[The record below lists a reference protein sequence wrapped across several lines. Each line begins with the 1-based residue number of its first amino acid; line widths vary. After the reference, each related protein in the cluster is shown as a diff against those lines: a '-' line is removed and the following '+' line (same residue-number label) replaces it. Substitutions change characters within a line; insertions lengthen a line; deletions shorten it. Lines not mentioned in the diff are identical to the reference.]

1 MNLLESFAL
10 NSICFT
16 QDGVILAAMRFFN
29 EQLVTDLEFQE
40 IRNVLS
46 SFAKQP
52 TAAAALLELSP
63 YGNFDLWKWTIEIT
77 HELKSLLENDI
88 TIPALDF
95 KEFGEELKLLRVKDS
110 VLAEESFAKI
120 LQGIRII
127 GLLKNIPE
135 EIRFSVPR
143 LNELIQSCEYT
154 DEIEIEILKI
164 FDAKWLVRDEASHE
178 LSDIRHEIVSKR
190 REISKNFLRVMKD
203 CQGKGFLGDTGE
215 SYLLDRRVLSV
226 LSVYKRKVPGN
237 VLGTSKTGVLT
248 YIEPG
253 VNTLLNSQMEML
265 FGDERA
271 EIRKILQ
278 RLTRYLSG
286 HAVML
291 KSVLDTLLQLDNIQ
305 SRVRLA
311 VLMSAQKVIFVSE
324 PVVKLNKAFHPLLL
338 LKNAERGK
346 KTIPQSLELNSQ
358 QRMMVISG
366 PNAGGKSITLKT
378 VGLIQLMWECA
389 LLVPADESSV
399 LSRFDCILTDIG
411 DNQSIEN
418 QLSTYSYRLKRMK
431 FFLDSANKRSLI
443 LLDEFGTGSDP
454 ELGGALAEVFFEE
467 LYARKSFGVIT
478 THFSPIKIKAS
489 QMLNA
494 VNGCMLFNT
503 ETLEPTYILSIGEP
517 GSSFTF
523 EVAKMN
529 GIPEDLLDR
538 AKKKLSKQ
546 KIEMDSLLSDL
557 QRQKSELEQ
566 GIAAAN
572 KREVSARKE
581 EQSFQSKLEKLQ
593 DKLDKQHVTS
603 ERNNKYIILGK
614 KADQLVEKFNLR
626 AKNKDVL
633 EELKRFV
640 AVEKTTRDEARKKKK
655 VQTESKVKTEK
666 KEKVIQDRKK
676 MIPGATVRLEKT
688 QQVGEIL
695 EVIGE
700 TATVAFGVF
709 KTKVELGKLLLIR

>member
-1 MNLLESFAL
+1 
-10 NSICFT
+10 
-16 QDGVILAAMRFFN
+16 MRYFN

-63 YGNFDLWKWTIEIT
+63 YGNFDLWKWTLEIT
-77 HELKSLLENDI
+77 HELKTLLQNEI
-88 TIPALDF
+88 AIPALDF
-95 KEFGEELKLLRVKDS
+95 KEFGEELKLLRVKDA

-178 LSDIRHEIVSKR
+178 LSVIRQEIVSTR
-190 REISKNFLRVMKD
+190 REISKNFMRVMKD

-226 LSVYKRKVPGN
+226 LSAYKRKVPGN

-253 VNTLLNSQMEML
+253 VNTLLNSQLEML

-305 SRVRLA
+305 ARVRLA
-311 VLMSAQKVIFVSE
+311 ILMNAQKVQFVSE
-324 PVVKLNKAFHPLLL
+324 PTVKLNKAFHPLLL

-346 KTIPQSLELNSQ
+346 KTIPQSLELNAQ

-431 FFLDSANKRSLI
+431 FFLDSANRRSLI

-489 QMLNA
+489 QLRNA

-503 ETLEPTYILSIGEP
+503 ETLEPTYILSVGEP

-546 KIEMDSLLSDL
+546 KIEMDGLLSDL

-566 GIAAAN
+566 GISEAN

-633 EELKRFV
+633 EELKKFV

>member
-1 MNLLESFAL
+1 VNLLESFAL

-305 SRVRLA
+305 ARVRLA

-503 ETLEPTYILSIGEP
+503 ETLEPTYIVSVGEP
-517 GSSFTF
+517 GSSVTF

-538 AKKKLSKQ
+538 ANKKLSKQ

-557 QRQKSELEQ
+557 QRQKSELEL

-633 EELKRFV
+633 EELKKFV

>member
-1 MNLLESFAL
+1 
-10 NSICFT
+10 
-16 QDGVILAAMRFFN
+16 MRYFN

-52 TAAAALLELSP
+52 TAAAALCELSP
-63 YGNFDLWKWTIEIT
+63 YGNFDLWKWTLEIT

-88 TIPALDF
+88 AIPALDF
-95 KEFGEELKLLRVKDS
+95 KEFGEELKLLRVKDA

-135 EIRFSVPR
+135 EVRASVPC

-164 FDAKWLVRDEASHE
+164 FDAKWLVRDEASND
-178 LSDIRHEIVSKR
+178 LSDIRHDIVSTR

-248 YIEPG
+248 YIEPA
-253 VNTLLNSQMEML
+253 VNTLLNSQLEML

-291 KSVLDTLLQLDNIQ
+291 KSVLDTLMRLDNIQ
-305 SRVRLA
+305 ARVRLA
-311 VLMSAQKVIFVSE
+311 MLMNAQKVQFVAE

-338 LKNAERGK
+338 LKNTERGM

-389 LLVPADESSV
+389 LLVPAEESSV

-431 FFLDSANKRSLI
+431 FFLDSANRRSLI

-467 LYARKSFGVIT
+467 LYAKKSFGVIT

-489 QMLNA
+489 QLRNA

-503 ETLEPTYILSIGEP
+503 ETLEPTYILSVGEP

-566 GIAAAN
+566 GIAAAR
-572 KREVSARKE
+572 KQEASARKE

-626 AKNKDVL
+626 AKNKEVL
-633 EELKRFV
+633 EELKKFV
-640 AVEKTTRDEARKKKK
+640 TVEKTARDEARTKKK
-655 VQTESKVKTEK
+655 VLNESKVKKER

-676 MIPGATVRLEKT
+676 MIPGASVRLEKT

-695 EVIGE
+695 EVVGE

-709 KTKVELGKLLLIR
+709 KTKVELGKLILIR

>member
-1 MNLLESFAL
+1 
-10 NSICFT
+10 
-16 QDGVILAAMRFFN
+16 MRYFN

-63 YGNFDLWKWTIEIT
+63 YGNFDLWKWTLEIT
-77 HELKSLLENDI
+77 HELKTLLQNDI
-88 TIPALDF
+88 AIPALDF
-95 KEFGEELKLLRVKDS
+95 KEFGEELKLLRVKDA

-135 EIRFSVPR
+135 EVRLSVPC

-178 LSDIRHEIVSKR
+178 LSVIRQEIVSTR
-190 REISKNFLRVMKD
+190 REISKNFMRVMKD

-226 LSVYKRKVPGN
+226 LSAYKRKVPGN

-253 VNTLLNSQMEML
+253 VNTLLNSQLEML

-291 KSVLDTLLQLDNIQ
+291 KSVLDTLMRLDNIQ
-305 SRVRLA
+305 ARVRLA
-311 VLMSAQKVIFVSE
+311 ILMDAQKVQFVSE
-324 PVVKLNKAFHPLLL
+324 PTVKLNKAFHPLLL
-338 LKNAERGK
+338 LKNAERGM
-346 KTIPQSLELNSQ
+346 KTIPQSLELNGQ

-389 LLVPADESSV
+389 LLVPAEESSV

-431 FFLDSANKRSLI
+431 FFLDSANRRSLI

-489 QMLNA
+489 QLRNA

-503 ETLEPTYILSIGEP
+503 ETLEPTYILSVGEP

-557 QRQKSELEQ
+557 QRQKSDLEQ
-566 GIAAAN
+566 GIARAN
-572 KREVSARKE
+572 KQEVSARKE
-581 EQSFQSKLEKLQ
+581 EQTFQSKLEKLQ

-633 EELKRFV
+633 EELKKFV
-640 AVEKTTRDEARKKKK
+640 AVEKATRDEARKKKK

>member
-1 MNLLESFAL
+1 
-10 NSICFT
+10 
-16 QDGVILAAMRFFN
+16 MRYFN

-40 IRNVLS
+40 IRDVLS

-52 TAAAALLELSP
+52 TAAAALKELSP

-88 TIPALDF
+88 IIPVLDF

-127 GLLKNIPE
+127 GLLKKIPE
-135 EIRFSVPR
+135 EVRTSVPR
-143 LNELIQSCEYT
+143 LNQLIQSCEYT

-164 FDAKWLVRDEASHE
+164 FDAKWLVRDAASHE
-178 LSDIRHEIVSKR
+178 LSVIRQEIVSTR

-215 SYLLDRRVLSV
+215 AYLLDRRVLSV

-305 SRVRLA
+305 ARVRLA
-311 VLMSAQKVIFVSE
+311 ILMDAQKVQFVSE
-324 PVVKLNKAFHPLLL
+324 PTVKLNKAFHPLLL

-431 FFLDSANKRSLI
+431 FFLDSANRRSLI

-489 QMLNA
+489 QLRNA

-503 ETLEPTYILSIGEP
+503 ETLEPTYILSVGEP

-546 KIEMDSLLSDL
+546 KIEMDGLLSDL

-566 GIAAAN
+566 GISEAN

-581 EQSFQSKLEKLQ
+581 EESFQSKLEKLQ
-593 DKLDKQHVTS
+593 DKLDKQQVTS

-633 EELKRFV
+633 EELKKFV
-640 AVEKTTRDEARKKKK
+640 AVEKTTRDESRKKKK
-655 VQTESKVKTEK
+655 VLTESKVKTEQ
-666 KEKVIQDRKK
+666 KEKVIQDPKK
-676 MIPGATVRLEKT
+676 MIAGATVRLEKT
-688 QQVGEIL
+688 QQIGEIL

-709 KTKVELGKLLLIR
+709 KTKVELGKLLLIP

>member
-1 MNLLESFAL
+1 
-10 NSICFT
+10 
-16 QDGVILAAMRFFN
+16 MRYFN

-40 IRNVLS
+40 IRDVLS

-52 TAAAALLELSP
+52 TAAAALKELSP
-63 YGNFDLWKWTIEIT
+63 YGNLDLWKWTIEIT

-88 TIPALDF
+88 VIPALDF

-127 GLLKNIPE
+127 GLLKKIPE
-135 EIRFSVPR
+135 EVRTSVPR
-143 LNELIQSCEYT
+143 LNQLIQSCEYT

-164 FDAKWLVRDEASHE
+164 FDSKWLVRDEASHE
-178 LSDIRHEIVSKR
+178 LSVIRREIVATR

-215 SYLLDRRVLSV
+215 AYLLDRRVLSV

-305 SRVRLA
+305 ARVRLA
-311 VLMSAQKVIFVSE
+311 LLMSAQKVQFVSE
-324 PVVKLNKAFHPLLL
+324 PTVKLNKAFHPLLL

-346 KTIPQSLELNSQ
+346 KTIPQSLELNSE

-389 LLVPADESSV
+389 LLVPAEESSV

-431 FFLDSANKRSLI
+431 FFLDSANRRSLI

-489 QMLNA
+489 QLRNA

-503 ETLEPTYILSIGEP
+503 ETLEPTYILSVGEP

-557 QRQKSELEQ
+557 QRQKSELET
-566 GIAAAN
+566 GISAARKQEA
-572 KREVSARKE
+572 SARKE
-581 EQSFQSKLEKLQ
+581 EQTFQSKLEKLQ
-593 DKLDKQHVTS
+593 DKLDKQQVTS

-633 EELKRFV
+633 EELKKFV
-640 AVEKTTRDEARKKKK
+640 AVEKTEREESRKKKR
-655 VQTESKVKTEK
+655 VLTESMVKTAI

-676 MIPGATVRLEKT
+676 MIAGATVRLEKT
-688 QQVGEIL
+688 QQIGEIL

>member
-1 MNLLESFAL
+1 
-10 NSICFT
+10 
-16 QDGVILAAMRFFN
+16 MRYFN

-52 TAAAALLELSP
+52 TAAAALSELSP
-63 YGNFDLWKWTIEIT
+63 YGNFDLWKWTLEIT
-77 HELKSLLENDI
+77 HELKTLLQNDI
-88 TIPALDF
+88 AIPALDF
-95 KEFGEELKLLRVKDS
+95 KEFGEELKLLRVKDA

-127 GLLKNIPE
+127 GMLKNIPE
-135 EIRFSVPR
+135 EVRLSVPC
-143 LNELIQSCEYT
+143 LNQLIQTCEYT

-164 FDAKWLVRDEASHE
+164 FDAKWLVRDEASND
-178 LSDIRHEIVSKR
+178 LSDIRQEIVSKR
-190 REISKNFLRVMKD
+190 REISKNFMRVMKD

-248 YIEPG
+248 YIEPA
-253 VNTLLNSQMEML
+253 VNTLLNSQLEML

-291 KSVLDTLLQLDNIQ
+291 KSVLDTLMRLDNIQ
-305 SRVRLA
+305 ARVRLA
-311 VLMSAQKVIFVSE
+311 ILMDAQKVQFVAE

-338 LKNAERGK
+338 LKNAERGM
-346 KTIPQSLELNSQ
+346 KTIPQSLELNAQ

-389 LLVPADESSV
+389 LLVPAEESSV

-431 FFLDSANKRSLI
+431 FFLDSANRRSLI

-489 QMLNA
+489 QLRNA

-503 ETLEPTYILSIGEP
+503 ETLEPTYILSVGEP

-546 KIEMDSLLSDL
+546 KIEMDSLLADL

-566 GIAAAN
+566 GIAAAR
-572 KREVSARKE
+572 KQEASARKE

-633 EELKRFV
+633 EELKKFV
-640 AVEKTTRDEARKKKK
+640 AVEKTEREESRKKKK
-655 VQTESKVKTEK
+655 VLTESKAKKAT

>member
-1 MNLLESFAL
+1 
-10 NSICFT
+10 
-16 QDGVILAAMRFFN
+16 MRYFN

-63 YGNFDLWKWTIEIT
+63 YGNFDLWKWTLEIT
-77 HELKSLLENDI
+77 HELKTLLQNEI
-88 TIPALDF
+88 AIPALDF
-95 KEFGEELKLLRVKDS
+95 KEFGEELKLLRVKDA

-143 LNELIQSCEYT
+143 LNELIQNCEYT

-178 LSDIRHEIVSKR
+178 LSVIRQEIVSTR
-190 REISKNFLRVMKD
+190 REISKNFMRVMKD

-226 LSVYKRKVPGN
+226 LSAYKRKVPGN

-253 VNTLLNSQMEML
+253 VNTLLNSQLEML

-305 SRVRLA
+305 ARVRLA
-311 VLMSAQKVIFVSE
+311 ILMNAQKVQFVSE
-324 PVVKLNKAFHPLLL
+324 PTVKLNKAFHPLLL

-346 KTIPQSLELNSQ
+346 KTIPQSLELNAK

-431 FFLDSANKRSLI
+431 FFLDSANRRSLI

-489 QMLNA
+489 QLRNA

-503 ETLEPTYILSIGEP
+503 ETLEPTYILSVGEP

-546 KIEMDSLLSDL
+546 KIEMDGLLSDL

-566 GIAAAN
+566 GISEAN

-633 EELKRFV
+633 EELKKFV

-666 KEKVIQDRKK
+666 KDKVIQDRKK

>member
-1 MNLLESFAL
+1 
-10 NSICFT
+10 
-16 QDGVILAAMRFFN
+16 MRYFN

-40 IRNVLS
+40 IRDVLS

-52 TAAAALLELSP
+52 TAAAALKELSP
-63 YGNFDLWKWTIEIT
+63 YGNLDLWKWTIEIT

-88 TIPALDF
+88 VIPALDF

-127 GLLKNIPE
+127 GLLKKIPE
-135 EIRFSVPR
+135 EVRTSVPR
-143 LNELIQSCEYT
+143 LNQLIQSCEYT

-164 FDAKWLVRDEASHE
+164 FDSKWLVRDEASHE
-178 LSDIRHEIVSKR
+178 LSVIRREIVATR

-215 SYLLDRRVLSV
+215 AYLLDRRVLSV
-226 LSVYKRKVPGN
+226 LSVYKRKVTGN

-305 SRVRLA
+305 ARVRLA
-311 VLMSAQKVIFVSE
+311 VLMSAQKVQFVSE
-324 PVVKLNKAFHPLLL
+324 PTVKLNKAFHPLLL

-346 KTIPQSLELNSQ
+346 KTIPQSLELNSE

-389 LLVPADESSV
+389 LLVPAEESSV

-431 FFLDSANKRSLI
+431 FFLDSANRRSLI

-467 LYARKSFGVIT
+467 LDARKSFGVIT

-489 QMLNA
+489 QLRNA

-503 ETLEPTYILSIGEP
+503 ETLEPTYILSVGEP

-557 QRQKSELEQ
+557 QRQKSELET
-566 GIAAAN
+566 GISAARKQEA
-572 KREVSARKE
+572 SARKE
-581 EQSFQSKLEKLQ
+581 EQTFQSKLEKLQ
-593 DKLDKQHVTS
+593 DKLDKQQVTS

-633 EELKRFV
+633 EELKKFV
-640 AVEKTTRDEARKKKK
+640 AVEKTEREESRKKKR
-655 VQTESKVKTEK
+655 VLTESKVKTAI

-676 MIPGATVRLEKT
+676 MIAGATVRLEKT
-688 QQVGEIL
+688 QQIGEIL

>member
-1 MNLLESFAL
+1 
-10 NSICFT
+10 
-16 QDGVILAAMRFFN
+16 MRYFN

-52 TAAAALLELSP
+52 TAAAALMELSP
-63 YGNFDLWKWTIEIT
+63 YGNFDLWKWTLEIT
-77 HELKSLLENDI
+77 HELKTLLQNDI
-88 TIPALDF
+88 AIPALDF
-95 KEFGEELKLLRVKDS
+95 KEFGEELKLLRVKDA

-135 EIRFSVPR
+135 EVRLSVPC

-178 LSDIRHEIVSKR
+178 LSVIRQEIVSTR
-190 REISKNFLRVMKD
+190 REISKNFMRVMKD

-226 LSVYKRKVPGN
+226 LSAYKRKVPGN

-253 VNTLLNSQMEML
+253 VNTLLNSQLEML

-286 HAVML
+286 HATML
-291 KSVLDTLLQLDNIQ
+291 KSVLDTLMRLDNIQ
-305 SRVRLA
+305 ARVRLA
-311 VLMSAQKVIFVSE
+311 ILMDAQKVQFVSE
-324 PVVKLNKAFHPLLL
+324 PTVKLNKAFHPLLL
-338 LKNAERGK
+338 LKNAERGM
-346 KTIPQSLELNSQ
+346 KTIPQSLELNAQ

-431 FFLDSANKRSLI
+431 FFLDSANRRSLI

-489 QMLNA
+489 QLRNA

-503 ETLEPTYILSIGEP
+503 ETLEPTYILSVGEP

-557 QRQKSELEQ
+557 QRQKSELET
-566 GIAAAN
+566 GISAARKQEA
-572 KREVSARKE
+572 SARKE

-633 EELKRFV
+633 EELKKFV
-640 AVEKTTRDEARKKKK
+640 AVEKTEREESRKKKK
-655 VQTESKVKTEK
+655 VLTESKVKTDK

>member
-1 MNLLESFAL
+1 
-10 NSICFT
+10 
-16 QDGVILAAMRFFN
+16 MRYFN

-40 IRNVLS
+40 IRDVLS

-52 TAAAALLELSP
+52 TAAAALKELSP
-63 YGNFDLWKWTIEIT
+63 YGNLDLWKWTIEIT

-88 TIPALDF
+88 IIPALDF

-127 GLLKNIPE
+127 GLLKKIPE
-135 EIRFSVPR
+135 EVRTSVPR
-143 LNELIQSCEYT
+143 LNQLIQSCEYT

-164 FDAKWLVRDEASHE
+164 FDAKWLVRDAASHE
-178 LSDIRHEIVSKR
+178 LSVIRQEIVSTR

-215 SYLLDRRVLSV
+215 AYLLDRRVLSV

-305 SRVRLA
+305 ARVRLA
-311 VLMSAQKVIFVSE
+311 VVMNAQKVQFVSE
-324 PVVKLNKAFHPLLL
+324 PTVKLNKAFHPLLL

-431 FFLDSANKRSLI
+431 FFLDSANRRSLI

-489 QMLNA
+489 QLRNA

-503 ETLEPTYILSIGEP
+503 ETLEPTYILSVGEP

-546 KIEMDSLLSDL
+546 KIEMDGLLSDL

-566 GIAAAN
+566 GISEAN

-633 EELKRFV
+633 EELKKFV
-640 AVEKTTRDEARKKKK
+640 AVEKTEREESRKKKK

-688 QQVGEIL
+688 QQIGEIL

-709 KTKVELGKLLLIR
+709 KTKVELGKLLLIP

>member
-1 MNLLESFAL
+1 
-10 NSICFT
+10 
-16 QDGVILAAMRFFN
+16 MRYFN

-63 YGNFDLWKWTIEIT
+63 YGNFDLWKWTLEIT
-77 HELKSLLENDI
+77 HELKTLLQNDI
-88 TIPALDF
+88 AVPALDF
-95 KEFGEELKLLRVKDS
+95 KEFGEELKLLRVKDA

-120 LQGIRII
+120 LQGIRVI
-127 GLLKNIPE
+127 GLLKKIPE
-135 EIRFSVPR
+135 EVRLSVPC
-143 LNELIQSCEYT
+143 LNELIQACEYT

-164 FDAKWLVRDEASHE
+164 FDAKWLVRDEASND
-178 LSDIRHEIVSKR
+178 LSDIRQEIVSKR
-190 REISKNFLRVMKD
+190 REISKNFMRVMKD

-215 SYLLDRRVLSV
+215 SYLFDRRVLSV

-248 YIEPG
+248 YIEPA
-253 VNTLLNSQMEML
+253 VNTLLNSQLEML

-286 HAVML
+286 HATML
-291 KSVLDTLLQLDNIQ
+291 KSVLDTLMRLDNIQ
-305 SRVRLA
+305 ARVRLA
-311 VLMSAQKVIFVSE
+311 ILMDARKVQFVSE
-324 PVVKLNKAFHPLLL
+324 PTVKLKKAFHPLLL
-338 LKNAERGK
+338 LKNAERGM
-346 KTIPQSLELNSQ
+346 KTIPQSLELNAQ

-389 LLVPADESSV
+389 LLVPAEESSV

-431 FFLDSANKRSLI
+431 FFLDSANRRSLI

-489 QMLNA
+489 QLRNA

-503 ETLEPTYILSIGEP
+503 ETLEPTYILSVGEP

-557 QRQKSELEQ
+557 QRQKSELER
-566 GIAAAN
+566 GIAAAR
-572 KREVSARKE
+572 KQEASARKE

-633 EELKRFV
+633 EELKKFV
-640 AVEKTTRDEARKKKK
+640 AVEKTEREESRKKKK
-655 VQTESKVKTEK
+655 VLTESKAKKAT

-695 EVIGE
+695 EVVGE

>member
-1 MNLLESFAL
+1 
-10 NSICFT
+10 
-16 QDGVILAAMRFFN
+16 MRYFN

-40 IRNVLS
+40 IRDVLS

-52 TAAAALLELSP
+52 TAAAALKELAP
-63 YGNFDLWKWTIEIT
+63 YGNLDLWKWTIEIT

-88 TIPALDF
+88 IIPALDF

-127 GLLKNIPE
+127 GLLKKIPE
-135 EIRFSVPR
+135 DVRTSVPR
-143 LNELIQSCEYT
+143 LNQLIQSCEYT

-164 FDAKWLVRDEASHE
+164 FDSKWLVRDEASHE
-178 LSDIRHEIVSKR
+178 LSVIRHEIVSKR

-215 SYLLDRRVLSV
+215 AYLLDRRVLSV

-305 SRVRLA
+305 ARVRLA
-311 VLMSAQKVIFVSE
+311 VLMNAQKVHFVSE
-324 PVVKLNKAFHPLLL
+324 PTVKLNKAFHPLLL

-346 KTIPQSLELNSQ
+346 KTIPQSLELNSE

-431 FFLDSANKRSLI
+431 FFLDSANRRSLI

-489 QMLNA
+489 QLRNA

-503 ETLEPTYILSIGEP
+503 ETLEPTYILSVGEP

-546 KIEMDSLLSDL
+546 KIEMDGLLSDL

-566 GIAAAN
+566 GISEAN

-593 DKLDKQHVTS
+593 DKLDNQQVTS

-633 EELKRFV
+633 EELKKFV
-640 AVEKTTRDEARKKKK
+640 AVEKTEREESRKKKR
-655 VQTESKVKTEK
+655 VLTETKVKTAT

-676 MIPGATVRLEKT
+676 MIAGATVRLEKT
-688 QQVGEIL
+688 QQIGEIL

-709 KTKVELGKLLLIR
+709 KTKVELGKLLLIP

>member
-1 MNLLESFAL
+1 
-10 NSICFT
+10 
-16 QDGVILAAMRFFN
+16 MRYFN

-63 YGNFDLWKWTIEIT
+63 YGNFDLWKWTLEIT
-77 HELKSLLENDI
+77 HELKTLLQNDI
-88 TIPALDF
+88 AIPALDF
-95 KEFGEELKLLRVKDS
+95 KEFGEELKLLRVKDA

-135 EIRFSVPR
+135 EVRLSVPC
-143 LNELIQSCEYT
+143 LNELIQTCEYT

-164 FDAKWLVRDEASHE
+164 FDAKWLVRDEASND
-178 LSDIRHEIVSKR
+178 LSDIRQEIVSKR
-190 REISKNFLRVMKD
+190 REISKNFMRVMKD

-248 YIEPG
+248 YIEPA
-253 VNTLLNSQMEML
+253 VNTLLNSQLEML

-278 RLTRYLSG
+278 RLTKYLSG
-286 HAVML
+286 HATML
-291 KSVLDTLLQLDNIQ
+291 KSVLDTLMRLDNIQ
-305 SRVRLA
+305 ARVRLA
-311 VLMSAQKVIFVSE
+311 ILMDAQKVQFVSE
-324 PVVKLNKAFHPLLL
+324 PTVKLNKAFHPLLL
-338 LKNAERGK
+338 LKNAERGM
-346 KTIPQSLELNSQ
+346 KTIPQSLELNAQ

-389 LLVPADESSV
+389 LLVPAEESSV

-431 FFLDSANKRSLI
+431 FFLDSANRRSLI

-489 QMLNA
+489 QLRNA

-503 ETLEPTYILSIGEP
+503 ETLEPTYILSVGEP

-566 GIAAAN
+566 GIAAAR
-572 KREVSARKE
+572 KQEASARKE

-633 EELKRFV
+633 EELKKFV
-640 AVEKTTRDEARKKKK
+640 AVEKTEREESRKKKK
-655 VQTESKVKTEK
+655 VLTESKAKKAT

>member
-1 MNLLESFAL
+1 
-10 NSICFT
+10 
-16 QDGVILAAMRFFN
+16 MRYFN

-63 YGNFDLWKWTIEIT
+63 YGNFDLWKWTLEIT
-77 HELKSLLENDI
+77 HELKTLLQNDI
-88 TIPALDF
+88 AIPALDF
-95 KEFGEELKLLRVKDS
+95 KEFGEELKLLRVKDA

-135 EIRFSVPR
+135 EVRLSVPC

-178 LSDIRHEIVSKR
+178 LSVIRQEIVSTR
-190 REISKNFLRVMKD
+190 REISKNFMRVMKD

-226 LSVYKRKVPGN
+226 LSAYKRKVPGN

-253 VNTLLNSQMEML
+253 VNTLLNSQLEML

-286 HAVML
+286 HATML
-291 KSVLDTLLQLDNIQ
+291 KSVLDTLMRLDNIQ
-305 SRVRLA
+305 ARVRLA
-311 VLMSAQKVIFVSE
+311 ILMDAQKVQFVSE
-324 PVVKLNKAFHPLLL
+324 PTVKLNKAFHPLLL
-338 LKNAERGK
+338 LKNAERGM
-346 KTIPQSLELNSQ
+346 KTIPQSLELNTE

-389 LLVPADESSV
+389 LLVPAEESSL

-431 FFLDSANKRSLI
+431 FFLDSANRRSLI

-489 QMLNA
+489 QLRNA

-503 ETLEPTYILSIGEP
+503 ETLEPTYILSVGEP

-546 KIEMDSLLSDL
+546 KIEMDGLLSDL

-566 GIAAAN
+566 GIARAN
-572 KREVSARKE
+572 KQEVSARKE

-633 EELKRFV
+633 EELKKFV

>member
-1 MNLLESFAL
+1 L
-10 NSICFT
+10 
-16 QDGVILAAMRFFN
+16 Q
-29 EQLVTDLEFQE
+29 
-40 IRNVLS
+40 
-46 SFAKQP
+46 
-52 TAAAALLELSP
+52 
-63 YGNFDLWKWTIEIT
+63 
-77 HELKSLLENDI
+77 NDI
-88 TIPALDF
+88 AIPALDF
-95 KEFGEELKLLRVKDS
+95 KEFGEELKLLRVKDA

-178 LSDIRHEIVSKR
+178 LSVIRQEIVSTR
-190 REISKNFLRVMKD
+190 REISKNFMRVMKD

-226 LSVYKRKVPGN
+226 LSAYKRKVPGN

-253 VNTLLNSQMEML
+253 VNTLLNSQLEML

-305 SRVRLA
+305 ARVRLA
-311 VLMSAQKVIFVSE
+311 ILMNAQKVQFVSE
-324 PVVKLNKAFHPLLL
+324 PTVKLNKAFHPLLL

-346 KTIPQSLELNSQ
+346 KTIPQSLELNAQ

-431 FFLDSANKRSLI
+431 FFLDSANRRSLI

-489 QMLNA
+489 QLRNA

-503 ETLEPTYILSIGEP
+503 ETLEPTYILSVGEP

-546 KIEMDSLLSDL
+546 KIEMDGLLSDL

-566 GIAAAN
+566 GISEAN

-633 EELKRFV
+633 EELKKFV

>member
-1 MNLLESFAL
+1 
-10 NSICFT
+10 
-16 QDGVILAAMRFFN
+16 MRYFN

-52 TAAAALLELSP
+52 TAAASLLELSP
-63 YGNFDLWKWTIEIT
+63 YGNFDLWKWTLEIT
-77 HELKSLLENDI
+77 HELKTLLQNDI
-88 TIPALDF
+88 AIPALDF
-95 KEFGEELKLLRVKDS
+95 KEFGEELKLLRVKDA

-135 EIRFSVPR
+135 EVRLSVPR

-178 LSDIRHEIVSKR
+178 LSVIRQEIVSTR
-190 REISKNFLRVMKD
+190 REISKNFMRVMKD

-226 LSVYKRKVPGN
+226 LSAYKRKVPGN

-253 VNTLLNSQMEML
+253 VNTLLNSQLEML

-305 SRVRLA
+305 ARVRLA
-311 VLMSAQKVIFVSE
+311 ILMDAQKVQFVSE
-324 PVVKLNKAFHPLLL
+324 PTVKLNKAFHPLLL
-338 LKNAERGK
+338 LKNAERGM

-431 FFLDSANKRSLI
+431 FFLDSANRRSLI

-489 QMLNA
+489 QLRNA

-503 ETLEPTYILSIGEP
+503 ETLEPTYMLSVGEP

-546 KIEMDSLLSDL
+546 KIEMDGLLSDL

-566 GIAAAN
+566 GIAAAR
-572 KREVSARKE
+572 KQEVSARKE

-633 EELKRFV
+633 EELKKFV

>member
-1 MNLLESFAL
+1 
-10 NSICFT
+10 
-16 QDGVILAAMRFFN
+16 MRYFN

-40 IRNVLS
+40 IRDVLS

-52 TAAAALLELSP
+52 TAAAALKELSP
-63 YGNFDLWKWTIEIT
+63 YGNLDLWKWTIEIT

-88 TIPALDF
+88 VIPALDF

-127 GLLKNIPE
+127 GLLKKIPE
-135 EIRFSVPR
+135 EVRTSVPR
-143 LNELIQSCEYT
+143 LNQLIQSCEYT

-164 FDAKWLVRDEASHE
+164 FDSKWLVRDEASHE
-178 LSDIRHEIVSKR
+178 LSVIRREIVATR

-215 SYLLDRRVLSV
+215 AYLLDRRVLSV

-305 SRVRLA
+305 ARVRLA
-311 VLMSAQKVIFVSE
+311 LLMSAQKVQFVSE
-324 PVVKLNKAFHPLLL
+324 PTVKLNKAFHPLLL

-346 KTIPQSLELNSQ
+346 KTIPQSLELNSE

-389 LLVPADESSV
+389 LLVPAEESSV

-431 FFLDSANKRSLI
+431 FFLDSANRRSLI

-489 QMLNA
+489 QLRNA

-503 ETLEPTYILSIGEP
+503 ETLEPTYILSVGEP

-557 QRQKSELEQ
+557 QRQKSELET
-566 GIAAAN
+566 GISAARKQEA
-572 KREVSARKE
+572 SARKE
-581 EQSFQSKLEKLQ
+581 EQTFQSKLEKLQ
-593 DKLDKQHVTS
+593 DKLDKQQVTS

-633 EELKRFV
+633 EELKKFV
-640 AVEKTTRDEARKKKK
+640 AVEKTEREESRKKKR
-655 VQTESKVKTEK
+655 VLTESKVKTAT

-676 MIPGATVRLEKT
+676 MIAGATVRLEKT
-688 QQVGEIL
+688 QQIGEIL

>member
-1 MNLLESFAL
+1 
-10 NSICFT
+10 
-16 QDGVILAAMRFFN
+16 MRYFN

-63 YGNFDLWKWTIEIT
+63 YGNFDLWKWTLEIT
-77 HELKSLLENDI
+77 HELKTLLQNDI
-88 TIPALDF
+88 AIPALDF
-95 KEFGEELKLLRVKDS
+95 KEFGEELKLLRVKDA

-135 EIRFSVPR
+135 EVRLSVPC
-143 LNELIQSCEYT
+143 LNELIQTCEYT

-164 FDAKWLVRDEASHE
+164 FDAKWLVRDEASND
-178 LSDIRHEIVSKR
+178 LSDIRQEIVSKR
-190 REISKNFLRVMKD
+190 REISKNFMRVMKD
-203 CQGKGFLGDTGE
+203 SQGKGFLGDTGE

-248 YIEPG
+248 YIEPA
-253 VNTLLNSQMEML
+253 VNTLLNSQLEML

-278 RLTRYLSG
+278 RLTKYLSG
-286 HAVML
+286 HATML
-291 KSVLDTLLQLDNIQ
+291 KSVLDTLMRLDNIQ
-305 SRVRLA
+305 ARVRLA
-311 VLMSAQKVIFVSE
+311 ILMDAQKVQFVSE
-324 PVVKLNKAFHPLLL
+324 PTVKLNKAFHPLLL
-338 LKNAERGK
+338 LKNAERGM
-346 KTIPQSLELNSQ
+346 KTIPQSLELNAQ

-389 LLVPADESSV
+389 LLVPAEESSV

-431 FFLDSANKRSLI
+431 FFLDSANRRSLI

-489 QMLNA
+489 QLRNA

-503 ETLEPTYILSIGEP
+503 ETLEPTYILSVGEP

-566 GIAAAN
+566 GIAAAR
-572 KREVSARKE
+572 KQEASARKE

-633 EELKRFV
+633 EELKKFV
-640 AVEKTTRDEARKKKK
+640 AVEKTEREESRKKKK
-655 VQTESKVKTEK
+655 VLTESKAKKAT

>member
-1 MNLLESFAL
+1 
-10 NSICFT
+10 
-16 QDGVILAAMRFFN
+16 MRYFN

-63 YGNFDLWKWTIEIT
+63 YGNFDLWKWTLEIT
-77 HELKSLLENDI
+77 HELKTLLQNDI
-88 TIPALDF
+88 AIPALDF
-95 KEFGEELKLLRVKDS
+95 KEFGEELKLLRVKDA

-135 EIRFSVPR
+135 EVRLSVPC
-143 LNELIQSCEYT
+143 LNELIQTCEYT

-164 FDAKWLVRDEASHE
+164 FDAKWLVRDEASND
-178 LSDIRHEIVSKR
+178 LSDIRQEIVSKR
-190 REISKNFLRVMKD
+190 REISKNFMRVMKD

-248 YIEPG
+248 YIEPA
-253 VNTLLNSQMEML
+253 VNTLLNSQLEML

-278 RLTRYLSG
+278 RLTKYLSG
-286 HAVML
+286 HATML
-291 KSVLDTLLQLDNIQ
+291 KSVLDTLMRLDNIQ
-305 SRVRLA
+305 ARVRLA
-311 VLMSAQKVIFVSE
+311 ILMDAQKVQFVSE
-324 PVVKLNKAFHPLLL
+324 PTVKLNKAFHPLLL
-338 LKNAERGK
+338 LKNAERGM
-346 KTIPQSLELNSQ
+346 KTIPQSLELNAQ

-389 LLVPADESSV
+389 LLVPAEESSV

-431 FFLDSANKRSLI
+431 FFLDSANRRSLI

-489 QMLNA
+489 QLRNA

-503 ETLEPTYILSIGEP
+503 ETLEPTYILSVGEP

-538 AKKKLSKQ
+538 AKMKLSKQ

-566 GIAAAN
+566 GIAAAR
-572 KREVSARKE
+572 KQEASARKE

-633 EELKRFV
+633 EELKKFV
-640 AVEKTTRDEARKKKK
+640 AVEKTEREESRKKKK
-655 VQTESKVKTEK
+655 VLTESKAKNTT

-676 MIPGATVRLEKT
+676 MISGATVRLEKT

>member
-1 MNLLESFAL
+1 
-10 NSICFT
+10 
-16 QDGVILAAMRFFN
+16 MRYFN

-40 IRNVLS
+40 IRNALS

-52 TAAAALLELSP
+52 TAAADLLQLSP
-63 YGNFDLWKWTIEIT
+63 YGNFDLWKWTLEIT
-77 HELKSLLENDI
+77 HELKSLMENDI
-88 TIPALDF
+88 ALPALEF
-95 KEFGEELKLLRVKDS
+95 KEFGEELKLLKVQDA

-135 EIRFSVPR
+135 EVRTSVPF
-143 LNELIQSCEYT
+143 LNELIQNCEYT
-154 DEIEIEILKI
+154 QEIEIEILKI
-164 FDAKWLVRDEASHE
+164 FDAKWMVRDEASKD
-178 LSDIRHEIVSKR
+178 LSDIRKDIASTR
-190 REISKNFLRVMKD
+190 REIAKNFIRVMKD
-203 CQGKGFLGDTGE
+203 TQGKGFLGDTGE
-215 SYLLDRRVLSV
+215 AYLLDRRVLSV
-226 LSVYKRKVPGN
+226 LSVYKRKVAGN

-248 YIEPG
+248 YIEPA
-253 VNTLLNSQMEML
+253 VNTLLNSQLEML
-265 FGDERA
+265 FGDERG

-286 HAVML
+286 HAPL
-291 KSVLDTLLQLDNIQ
+291 LRSVLETLLRLDNIQ
-305 SRVRLA
+305 ARVRLA
-311 VLMSAQKVIFVSE
+311 VAMGAQKVQFVAE

-338 LKNAERGK
+338 LKNSERGVN
-346 KTIPQSLELNSQ
+346 TVPQSLELNSQ

-389 LLVPADESSV
+389 LLVPAEESSV

-431 FFLDSANKRSLI
+431 FFLDSANRRSLI

-489 QMLNA
+489 QLHNA

-503 ETLEPTYILSIGEP
+503 ITLEPTYILSVGEP

-529 GIPEDLLDR
+529 GIPDDLLDR
-538 AKKKLSKQ
+538 AKKKLSCQ
-546 KIEMDSLLSDL
+546 KIEMDGLLSDL
-557 QRQKSELEQ
+557 QRQKSELEH
-566 GIAAAN
+566 GIVAARKQEA
-572 KREVSARKE
+572 SARKE

-593 DKLDKQHVTS
+593 DKLEKQHVTS

-633 EELKRFV
+633 EELKKFV
-640 AVEKTTRDEARKKKK
+640 AVEKTEREESRVKKK
-655 VQTESKVKTEK
+655 VLTDSKAKSAT
-666 KEKVIQDRKK
+666 KEKVVQDRKK
-676 MIPGATVRLEKT
+676 MIPGALVRLEKT

-709 KTKVELGKLLLIR
+709 KTKVELVKLLLIR

>member
-1 MNLLESFAL
+1 
-10 NSICFT
+10 
-16 QDGVILAAMRFFN
+16 MRYFN

-40 IRNVLS
+40 IRDVLS

-52 TAAAALLELSP
+52 TAAAALKELSP
-63 YGNFDLWKWTIEIT
+63 YGNLDLWKWTIEIT

-88 TIPALDF
+88 VIPALDF

-127 GLLKNIPE
+127 GLLKKIPE
-135 EIRFSVPR
+135 EVRTSVPR
-143 LNELIQSCEYT
+143 LNQLIQSCEYT

-164 FDAKWLVRDEASHE
+164 FDSKWLVRDEASHE
-178 LSDIRHEIVSKR
+178 LSVIRREIVATR

-215 SYLLDRRVLSV
+215 AYLLDRRVLSV

-305 SRVRLA
+305 ARVRLA
-311 VLMSAQKVIFVSE
+311 VLMSAQKVQFVSE
-324 PVVKLNKAFHPLLL
+324 PTVKLNKAFHPLLL

-346 KTIPQSLELNSQ
+346 KTIPQSLELNSE

-389 LLVPADESSV
+389 LLVPAEESSV

-431 FFLDSANKRSLI
+431 FFLDSANRRSLI

-489 QMLNA
+489 QLRNA

-503 ETLEPTYILSIGEP
+503 ETLEPTYILSVGEP

-557 QRQKSELEQ
+557 QRQKSELET
-566 GIAAAN
+566 GISAARKQEA
-572 KREVSARKE
+572 SARKE
-581 EQSFQSKLEKLQ
+581 EQTFQSKLEKLQ
-593 DKLDKQHVTS
+593 DKLDKQQVTS

-633 EELKRFV
+633 EELKKFV
-640 AVEKTTRDEARKKKK
+640 AVEKTEREESRKKKR
-655 VQTESKVKTEK
+655 VLTESKVKTAT

-676 MIPGATVRLEKT
+676 MIAGATVRLEKT
-688 QQVGEIL
+688 QQIGEIL

>member
-1 MNLLESFAL
+1 
-10 NSICFT
+10 
-16 QDGVILAAMRFFN
+16 MRYFN

-52 TAAAALLELSP
+52 TASAALLELSP
-63 YGNFDLWKWTIEIT
+63 YGNFDLWKWTLEIT
-77 HELKSLLENDI
+77 HELKTLLQNDI
-88 TIPALDF
+88 AIPALDF
-95 KEFGEELKLLRVKDS
+95 KEFGEELKLLRVKDA

-135 EIRFSVPR
+135 EVRLSVPR
-143 LNELIQSCEYT
+143 LNELIQNCEYT

-178 LSDIRHEIVSKR
+178 LSVIRHEIVSKR
-190 REISKNFLRVMKD
+190 REISKNFFRVMKD

-215 SYLLDRRVLSV
+215 AYLLDRRVLSV

-253 VNTLLNSQMEML
+253 VNTLLNSQLEML

-291 KSVLDTLLQLDNIQ
+291 KSVLDTLMRLDNIQ
-305 SRVRLA
+305 ARVRLA
-311 VLMSAQKVIFVSE
+311 ILMDAQKVMFVSE
-324 PVVKLNKAFHPLLL
+324 PTVKLNKAYHPLLL
-338 LKNAERGK
+338 LKNAERGM
-346 KTIPQSLELNSQ
+346 KTIPQSLELNSE

-431 FFLDSANKRSLI
+431 FFLDSANRRSLI

-489 QMLNA
+489 QLRNA

-503 ETLEPTYILSIGEP
+503 ETLEPTYILSVGEP

-557 QRQKSELEQ
+557 QRQKSELES
-566 GIAAAN
+566 GISAARKQEA
-572 KREVSARKE
+572 SARKE

-633 EELKRFV
+633 EELKKFV
-640 AVEKTTRDEARKKKK
+640 AVEKTEREESRKKKK
-655 VQTESKVKTEK
+655 VLTESKVKTEK

>member
-1 MNLLESFAL
+1 
-10 NSICFT
+10 
-16 QDGVILAAMRFFN
+16 MRYFN

-52 TAAAALLELSP
+52 TAAAALSELSP

-88 TIPALDF
+88 IIPVLDF

-127 GLLKNIPE
+127 GLLKKIPE
-135 EIRFSVPR
+135 EVRTSVPR

-164 FDAKWLVRDEASHE
+164 FDAKWLVRDAASHE
-178 LSDIRHEIVSKR
+178 LSVIRQEIVSTR

-215 SYLLDRRVLSV
+215 AYLLDRRVLSV

-305 SRVRLA
+305 ARVRLA
-311 VLMSAQKVIFVSE
+311 ILMDAQKVQFVSE
-324 PVVKLNKAFHPLLL
+324 PTVKLNKAFHPLLL

-346 KTIPQSLELNSQ
+346 KTIPQSLELNAQ

-389 LLVPADESSV
+389 LLVPAEESSV

-431 FFLDSANKRSLI
+431 FFLDSANRRSLI

-489 QMLNA
+489 QLRNA

-503 ETLEPTYILSIGEP
+503 ETLEPTYILSVGEP

-546 KIEMDSLLSDL
+546 KIEMDGLLSDL

-566 GIAAAN
+566 GISEAN

-593 DKLDKQHVTS
+593 DKLDKQQVTS

-633 EELKRFV
+633 EELKKFV
-640 AVEKTTRDEARKKKK
+640 AVEKTEREESRKKKR
-655 VQTESKVKTEK
+655 VLTETKVKTAT

-688 QQVGEIL
+688 QQIGEIL
-695 EVIGE
+695 EIIGE
-700 TATVAFGVF
+700 NATVAFGVF
-709 KTKVELGKLLLIR
+709 KTKVELGKLLLIP

>member
-1 MNLLESFAL
+1 
-10 NSICFT
+10 
-16 QDGVILAAMRFFN
+16 MRYFN

-63 YGNFDLWKWTIEIT
+63 YGNFDLWKWTLEIT
-77 HELKSLLENDI
+77 HELKTLLQNDI
-88 TIPALDF
+88 AIPALDF
-95 KEFGEELKLLRVKDS
+95 KEFGEELKLLRVKDA

-135 EIRFSVPR
+135 EVRLSVPC
-143 LNELIQSCEYT
+143 LNELIQTCEYT

-164 FDAKWLVRDEASHE
+164 FDAKWLVRDEASND
-178 LSDIRHEIVSKR
+178 LSDIRQEIVSKR
-190 REISKNFLRVMKD
+190 REISKNFMRVMKD

-248 YIEPG
+248 YIEPA
-253 VNTLLNSQMEML
+253 VNTLLNSQLEML

-278 RLTRYLSG
+278 RLTKYLSG
-286 HAVML
+286 HATML
-291 KSVLDTLLQLDNIQ
+291 KSVLDTLMRLDNIQ
-305 SRVRLA
+305 ARVRLA
-311 VLMSAQKVIFVSE
+311 ILMDAQKVQFVSE
-324 PVVKLNKAFHPLLL
+324 PTVKLNKAFHPLLL
-338 LKNAERGK
+338 LKNAERGM
-346 KTIPQSLELNSQ
+346 KTIPQSLELNAQ

-389 LLVPADESSV
+389 LLVPAEESSV

-431 FFLDSANKRSLI
+431 FFLDSANRRSLI

-489 QMLNA
+489 QLRNA

-503 ETLEPTYILSIGEP
+503 ETLEPTYILSVGEP

-538 AKKKLSKQ
+538 AKMKLSKQ

-566 GIAAAN
+566 GIAAAR
-572 KREVSARKE
+572 KQEASARKE

-633 EELKRFV
+633 EELKKFV
-640 AVEKTTRDEARKKKK
+640 AVEKTEREESRKKKK
-655 VQTESKVKTEK
+655 VLTESKAKKAT

>member
-1 MNLLESFAL
+1 
-10 NSICFT
+10 
-16 QDGVILAAMRFFN
+16 MRYFN

-63 YGNFDLWKWTIEIT
+63 YGNFDLWKWTLEIT
-77 HELKSLLENDI
+77 HELKTLLQNDI
-88 TIPALDF
+88 AIPALDF
-95 KEFGEELKLLRVKDS
+95 KEFGEELKLLRVKDA

-135 EIRFSVPR
+135 EVRLSVPR

-178 LSDIRHEIVSKR
+178 LSVIRQEIVSTR
-190 REISKNFLRVMKD
+190 REISKNFMRVMKD

-226 LSVYKRKVPGN
+226 LSAYKRKVPGN

-253 VNTLLNSQMEML
+253 VNTLLNSQLEML

-291 KSVLDTLLQLDNIQ
+291 KSVLDTLLRLDNIQ
-305 SRVRLA
+305 ARVRLA
-311 VLMSAQKVIFVSE
+311 ILMDAQKVQFVSE
-324 PVVKLNKAFHPLLL
+324 PTVKLTKAFHPLLL
-338 LKNAERGK
+338 LKNAERGM

-389 LLVPADESSV
+389 LLVPAEESSV

-431 FFLDSANKRSLI
+431 FFLDSANRRSLI

-489 QMLNA
+489 QLRNA

-503 ETLEPTYILSIGEP
+503 ETLEPTYILSVGEP

-546 KIEMDSLLSDL
+546 KIEMDGLLSDL

-566 GIAAAN
+566 GIAEAN

-626 AKNKDVL
+626 AKSKDVL
-633 EELKRFV
+633 EELKKFV

>member
-1 MNLLESFAL
+1 
-10 NSICFT
+10 
-16 QDGVILAAMRFFN
+16 MRYFN

-63 YGNFDLWKWTIEIT
+63 YGNFDLWKWTLEIT
-77 HELKSLLENDI
+77 HELKTLLQNEI
-88 TIPALDF
+88 AIPALDF
-95 KEFGEELKLLRVKDS
+95 KEFGEELKLLRVNDA

-178 LSDIRHEIVSKR
+178 LSVIRQEIVSTR
-190 REISKNFLRVMKD
+190 REISKNFMRVMKD

-226 LSVYKRKVPGN
+226 LSAYKRKVPGN

-253 VNTLLNSQMEML
+253 VNTLLNSQLEML

-305 SRVRLA
+305 ARVRLA
-311 VLMSAQKVIFVSE
+311 ILMNAQKVQFVSE
-324 PVVKLNKAFHPLLL
+324 PTVKLSKAFHPLLL

-346 KTIPQSLELNSQ
+346 KTIPQSLELNAQ

-431 FFLDSANKRSLI
+431 FFLDSANRRSLI

-489 QMLNA
+489 QLRNA

-503 ETLEPTYILSIGEP
+503 ETLEPTYILSVGEP

-546 KIEMDSLLSDL
+546 KIEMDGLLSDL

-566 GIAAAN
+566 GISEAN

-633 EELKRFV
+633 EELKKFV

>member
-1 MNLLESFAL
+1 
-10 NSICFT
+10 
-16 QDGVILAAMRFFN
+16 MRYFN

-52 TAAAALLELSP
+52 TAAAAFHELSP

-77 HELKSLLENDI
+77 HELKTLMQNDI
-88 TIPALDF
+88 AIPALDF
-95 KEFGEELKLLRVKDS
+95 KEFGDELKLLRVKDA

-127 GLLKNIPE
+127 GLLKVIPE
-135 EIRFSVPR
+135 EIRLSVPC
-143 LNELIQSCEYT
+143 LNSLIQSCEYT
-154 DEIEIEILKI
+154 DEIEKEILKI
-164 FDAKWLVRDEASHE
+164 FDAKWLVRDEASKE
-178 LSDIRHEIVSKR
+178 LSEIRHEIVSTR
-190 REISKNFLRVMKD
+190 REISKNFMRVMKD

-215 SYLLDRRVLSV
+215 AYLLDRRVLSV
-226 LSVYKRKVPGN
+226 LSVYKRKVAGN

-253 VNTLLNSQMEML
+253 VNTLLNSQLEML

-305 SRVRLA
+305 ARVRLA
-311 VLMSAQKVIFVSE
+311 ILMDAQKVQFVSE
-324 PVVKLNKAFHPLLL
+324 PVVKLDKAFHPLLL
-338 LKNAERGK
+338 LKNAERGM
-346 KTIPQSLELNSQ
+346 KTVPQSLELNTQ

-389 LLVPADESSV
+389 LLVPAEESSV

-431 FFLDSANKRSLI
+431 FFLDSANRRSLI

-489 QMLNA
+489 QLRNA

-503 ETLEPTYILSIGEP
+503 ETLEPTYILSVGEP

-566 GIAAAN
+566 GIAAAR
-572 KREVSARKE
+572 KQEASARKE

-633 EELKRFV
+633 EELKKFV
-640 AVEKTTRDEARKKKK
+640 TVEKTEREESRKKKK
-655 VQTESKVKTEK
+655 VLTESKVKTER

-676 MIPGATVRLEKT
+676 MIVGATVRLEKT

-695 EVIGE
+695 EVVGE

>member
-1 MNLLESFAL
+1 
-10 NSICFT
+10 
-16 QDGVILAAMRFFN
+16 MRYFN

-52 TAAAALLELSP
+52 TAAAALKELSP
-63 YGNFDLWKWTIEIT
+63 YGNFDLWKWTLEIT
-77 HELKSLLENDI
+77 HELKTLLQNDI
-88 TIPALDF
+88 AIPALDF
-95 KEFGEELKLLRVKDS
+95 KEFGEELKLLRVKDA

-135 EIRFSVPR
+135 EVRLSVPC
-143 LNELIQSCEYT
+143 LNELIQTCEYT

-178 LSDIRHEIVSKR
+178 LSVIRQEIVSKR
-190 REISKNFLRVMKD
+190 REISKNFMRVMKD

-248 YIEPG
+248 YIEPA
-253 VNTLLNSQMEML
+253 VNTLLNSQLEML

-286 HAVML
+286 HVTML
-291 KSVLDTLLQLDNIQ
+291 QSVLDTLMRLDNIQ
-305 SRVRLA
+305 ARVRLA
-311 VLMSAQKVIFVSE
+311 ILMDAQKVQFVSE
-324 PVVKLNKAFHPLLL
+324 PTVKLNKAFHPLLL
-338 LKNAERGK
+338 LKNAERGM
-346 KTIPQSLELNSQ
+346 KTIPQSLELNAQ

-431 FFLDSANKRSLI
+431 FFLDSANRRSLI

-489 QMLNA
+489 QLRNA

-503 ETLEPTYILSIGEP
+503 ETLEPTYMLSVGEP

-566 GIAAAN
+566 GIAAAR
-572 KREVSARKE
+572 KQEASARKE

-633 EELKRFV
+633 EELKKFV
-640 AVEKTTRDEARKKKK
+640 AVEKTEREESRKKKK
-655 VQTESKVKTEK
+655 VLTESKAKKAT

-676 MIPGATVRLEKT
+676 MIPGAIVRLEKT

-700 TATVAFGVF
+700 NATVAFGVF

>member
-1 MNLLESFAL
+1 
-10 NSICFT
+10 
-16 QDGVILAAMRFFN
+16 MRYFN

-63 YGNFDLWKWTIEIT
+63 YGNFDLWKWTLEIT
-77 HELKSLLENDI
+77 HELKTLLQNEI
-88 TIPALDF
+88 AIPVLDF
-95 KEFGEELKLLRVKDS
+95 KEFGEELKLLRVKDA

-178 LSDIRHEIVSKR
+178 LSVIRQEIVSTR
-190 REISKNFLRVMKD
+190 REISKNFMRVMKD

-226 LSVYKRKVPGN
+226 LSAYKRKVPGN

-253 VNTLLNSQMEML
+253 VNTLLNSQLEML

-305 SRVRLA
+305 ARVRLA
-311 VLMSAQKVIFVSE
+311 VLMNAQKVQFVSE
-324 PVVKLNKAFHPLLL
+324 PTVKLNKAFHPLLL

-346 KTIPQSLELNSQ
+346 KTIPQSLELNAQ

-431 FFLDSANKRSLI
+431 FFLDSANRRSLI

-489 QMLNA
+489 QLRNA

-503 ETLEPTYILSIGEP
+503 ETLEPTYILSVGEP

-546 KIEMDSLLSDL
+546 KIEMDGLLSDL

-566 GIAAAN
+566 GISEAN

-633 EELKRFV
+633 EELKKFV

>member
-1 MNLLESFAL
+1 
-10 NSICFT
+10 
-16 QDGVILAAMRFFN
+16 MRYFN

-63 YGNFDLWKWTIEIT
+63 YGNFDLWKWTLEIT
-77 HELKSLLENDI
+77 HELKTLLQNDI
-88 TIPALDF
+88 AIPALDF
-95 KEFGEELKLLRVKDS
+95 KEFGEELKLLRVKDA

-135 EIRFSVPR
+135 EVRLSVPR

-178 LSDIRHEIVSKR
+178 LSVIRQEIVSTR
-190 REISKNFLRVMKD
+190 REISKNFMRVMKD

-226 LSVYKRKVPGN
+226 LSAYKRKVPGN

-253 VNTLLNSQMEML
+253 VNTLLNSQLEML

-305 SRVRLA
+305 ARVRLA
-311 VLMSAQKVIFVSE
+311 ILMDAQKVQFVSE
-324 PVVKLNKAFHPLLL
+324 PTVKLNKAFHPLLL

-431 FFLDSANKRSLI
+431 FFLDSANRRSLI

-489 QMLNA
+489 QLRNA

-503 ETLEPTYILSIGEP
+503 ETLEPTYILSVGEP

-566 GIAAAN
+566 GIAAAR
-572 KREVSARKE
+572 KQEASARKE

-633 EELKRFV
+633 EELKKFV
-640 AVEKTTRDEARKKKK
+640 AVEKTEREESRKKKK
-655 VQTESKVKTEK
+655 VLTESKAKKAT

>member
-1 MNLLESFAL
+1 
-10 NSICFT
+10 
-16 QDGVILAAMRFFN
+16 MRYFN

-40 IRNVLS
+40 IRDVLS

-52 TAAAALLELSP
+52 TAAATLKELAP
-63 YGNFDLWKWTIEIT
+63 YGNLDLWKWTIEIT

-88 TIPALDF
+88 IIPALDF

-127 GLLKNIPE
+127 GLLKKIPE
-135 EIRFSVPR
+135 DVRTSVPR
-143 LNELIQSCEYT
+143 LNQLIQSCEYT

-164 FDAKWLVRDEASHE
+164 FDSKWLVRDEASHE
-178 LSDIRHEIVSKR
+178 LSVIRHEIVSKR

-215 SYLLDRRVLSV
+215 AYLLDRRVLSV

-305 SRVRLA
+305 ARVRLA
-311 VLMSAQKVIFVSE
+311 VLMNAQKVHFVSE
-324 PVVKLNKAFHPLLL
+324 PTVKLNKAFHPLLL

-346 KTIPQSLELNSQ
+346 KTIPQSLELNSE

-389 LLVPADESSV
+389 LLVPAEESSV

-431 FFLDSANKRSLI
+431 FFLDSANRRSLI

-489 QMLNA
+489 QLRNA

-503 ETLEPTYILSIGEP
+503 ETLEPTYILSVGEP

-546 KIEMDSLLSDL
+546 KIEMDGLLSDL

-566 GIAAAN
+566 GISEAN

-593 DKLDKQHVTS
+593 DKLDKQQVTS

-633 EELKRFV
+633 EELKKFV
-640 AVEKTTRDEARKKKK
+640 AVEKTEREESRKKKR
-655 VQTESKVKTEK
+655 VLTETKVKTAT

-676 MIPGATVRLEKT
+676 MIAGATVRLEKT
-688 QQVGEIL
+688 QQIGEIL

-709 KTKVELGKLLLIR
+709 KTKVELGKLLLIP

>member
-1 MNLLESFAL
+1 
-10 NSICFT
+10 
-16 QDGVILAAMRFFN
+16 MRYFN

-52 TAAAALLELSP
+52 TAAVALMELSP
-63 YGNFDLWKWTIEIT
+63 CGNFDLWKWTLEIT
-77 HELKSLLENDI
+77 HELKTLLQNDI
-88 TIPALDF
+88 AIPALDF
-95 KEFGEELKLLRVKDS
+95 KEFGEELKLLRVKDA

-135 EIRFSVPR
+135 EVRLSVPC

-178 LSDIRHEIVSKR
+178 LSVIRQEIVSTR
-190 REISKNFLRVMKD
+190 REISKNFMRVMKD

-226 LSVYKRKVPGN
+226 LSAYKRKVPGN

-253 VNTLLNSQMEML
+253 VNTLLNSQLEML

-286 HAVML
+286 HATML
-291 KSVLDTLLQLDNIQ
+291 KSVLDTLMRLDNIQ
-305 SRVRLA
+305 ARVRLA
-311 VLMSAQKVIFVSE
+311 ILMDAQKVQFVSE
-324 PVVKLNKAFHPLLL
+324 PTVKLNKAFHPLLL
-338 LKNAERGK
+338 LKNAERGM
-346 KTIPQSLELNSQ
+346 KTIPQSLELNAQ

-431 FFLDSANKRSLI
+431 FFLDSANRRSLI

-489 QMLNA
+489 QLRNA

-503 ETLEPTYILSIGEP
+503 DTLEPTYILSVGEP

-557 QRQKSELEQ
+557 QRQKSELET
-566 GIAAAN
+566 GISAARKQEA
-572 KREVSARKE
+572 SARKE

-593 DKLDKQHVTS
+593 SKLDKQHVTS

-633 EELKRFV
+633 EELKKFV
-640 AVEKTTRDEARKKKK
+640 AVEKTEREESRKKKK
-655 VQTESKVKTEK
+655 VLTESKVKTEK

>member
-1 MNLLESFAL
+1 
-10 NSICFT
+10 
-16 QDGVILAAMRFFN
+16 MRYFN

-40 IRNVLS
+40 IRDVLS

-52 TAAAALLELSP
+52 TAAAALKELSP
-63 YGNFDLWKWTIEIT
+63 YGNLDLWKWTIEIT

-88 TIPALDF
+88 VIPALDF

-127 GLLKNIPE
+127 GLLKKIPE
-135 EIRFSVPR
+135 EVRTSVPR
-143 LNELIQSCEYT
+143 LNQLIQSCEYT

-164 FDAKWLVRDEASHE
+164 FDSKWLVRDEASHE
-178 LSDIRHEIVSKR
+178 LSVIRREIVATR

-215 SYLLDRRVLSV
+215 AYLLDRRVLSV

-305 SRVRLA
+305 ARVRLA
-311 VLMSAQKVIFVSE
+311 VLMSAQKVQFVSE
-324 PVVKLNKAFHPLLL
+324 PTVKLNKAFHPLLL

-346 KTIPQSLELNSQ
+346 KTIPQSLELNSE

-389 LLVPADESSV
+389 LLVPAEESSV

-431 FFLDSANKRSLI
+431 FFLDSANRRSLI

-489 QMLNA
+489 QLRNA

-503 ETLEPTYILSIGEP
+503 ETLEPTYILSVGEP

-557 QRQKSELEQ
+557 QRQKSELET
-566 GIAAAN
+566 GISAARKQEA
-572 KREVSARKE
+572 SARKE
-581 EQSFQSKLEKLQ
+581 EQTFQSKLEKLQ
-593 DKLDKQHVTS
+593 DKLDKQQVTS

-633 EELKRFV
+633 EELKKFI
-640 AVEKTTRDEARKKKK
+640 AVEKTEREESRKKKR
-655 VQTESKVKTEK
+655 VLTESKVKTAT

-676 MIPGATVRLEKT
+676 MIAGATVRLEKT
-688 QQVGEIL
+688 QQIGEIL